1 MFASNLCCFGSHCL
15 SWLFK
20 CFVYSML
27 WWLCGWSI
35 WKQWKQ
41 INWLE
46 SDEIIPLSF
55 HFNRFKEW
63 QQIVPYPSYCCIV
76 KGFDRAHSTC
86 RGSMRIKSKR
96 KSLFFLHRCCFF
108 LFFFFFCYNLW
119 KWHWLFRLN
128 YERYTSSFL
137 HFKIAQTFNCLI
149 LVWMMTL
156 LDQEFSE
163 TGMSLCSFI
172 FLVSFLSFLQI
183 QSILISAIKRA
194 EIETTSQKKH
204 MIYWT
209 KISVW
214 HKWHAKTIQ
223 EMILQ
228 SFC

>member
-1 MFASNLCCFGSHCL
+1 
-15 SWLFK
+15 
-20 CFVYSML
+20 ML

-63 QQIVPYPSYCCIV
+63 QQIVPYPSYCCIA
-76 KGFDRAHSTC
+76 KDFDRAHSTC
-86 RGSMRIKSKR
+86 RESMRIKSKR
-96 KSLFFLHRCCFF
+96 KSIFFCIAVFF
-108 LFFFFFCYNLW
+108 FFFFFCYNLW

-128 YERYTSSFL
+128 YKRYMSSFL

-194 EIETTSQKKH
+194 EIETTSQKKNIWFTEQQSRYGTSD
-204 MIYWT
+204 MQKQSRKWFCNL
-209 KISVW
+209 SV
-214 HKWHAKTIQ
+214 KQ
-223 EMILQ
+223 
-228 SFC
+228 FN